1 MYYRLSSNSAQVDE
15 GEQGSMKKMTRRD
28 FLKLSGM
35 TFLTSLGGLGY
46 STLVEPGWVDVVQ
59 VTLKLPHLA
68 PVFSGFRLVQ
78 ISDIHMGGWMN
89 RERLQYVLREVLA
102 QAPHL
107 VVVTGDFV
115 IGHNWNKSLQ
125 ACLDGMVEE
134 FSLLTEKHTTLAV
147 LGNHD
152 YWTNASAVRDALK
165 ACSIVNLSNDVY
177 TLSNDREQL
186 HFAGVDDIWEK
197 QDRLDTVLEK
207 LPQTGAAIL
216 MAHEPDFADQSAET
230 GCFDLQLSGH
240 SHGGQVVFPIIGAP
254 ILPYLGRKYP
264 SGLYQVGTM
273 WQYTN
278 RGVGMARLELRM
290 NCRPEIT
297 VFTLESV

>member
-1 MYYRLSSNSAQVDE
+1 MD
-15 GEQGSMKKMTRRD
+15 GEQETVKKMTRRD
-28 FLKLSGM
+28 FLKLTGM

-46 STLVEPGWVDVVQ
+46 GTLVEPGWVDVVQ
-59 VTLKLPHLA
+59 VTLKLPRLA
-68 PVFSGFRLVQ
+68 PSFSGFRLVQ

-89 RERLQYVLREVLA
+89 RERLRYIVREVLG
-102 QAPHL
+102 QAADL
-107 VVVTGDFV
+107 VVITGDFV
-115 IGHNWNKSLQ
+115 IGHVWNDSVRASL
-125 ACLDGMVEE
+125 DRMVEE
-134 FSLLTEKHTTLAV
+134 LLVLTEKHTTLAV

-165 ACSIVNLSNDVY
+165 ASGIVNLSNDVY

-186 HFAGVDDIWEK
+186 HFSGVDDIWEK

-230 GCFDLQLSGH
+230 GRFDLQLSGH
-240 SHGGQVVFPIIGAP
+240 SHGGQVVLPFIGAP
-254 ILPYLGRKYP
+254 VLPHLGRKYP
-264 SGLYQVGTM
+264 SGLYRVGTM

-278 RGVGMARLELRM
+278 RGVGMARLEVRM

-297 VFTLESV
+297 VFAFESV